1 MIDFDQALAIIDA
14 RVAPLAS
21 EDVALNDAA
30 GRYLAQS
37 LHARSDA
44 PRHAISAMDGYAVDY
59 ASVRACDA
67 LRIIGTSAAG
77 ARVAGTGAA
86 LLLGP
91 GQAARIFTGAPLPDG
106 ADGVIMQEHAHVS
119 GDMVHFDAG
128 FGPARHVRA
137 AGSDFRAGDNL
148 LAAGTR
154 LCPRAMCVA
163 AAADVGALAVAA
175 APRVAILATGD
186 ELAAPGSAHLH
197 PHLIPES
204 VSFGVAAQVAAMGG
218 RVVWRG
224 ACGDD
229 LARLTAAAGEALVAA
244 DLVVVTGGASVGD
257 RDFAKPMFAPHGLE
271 LFWEKI
277 AIKPG
282 KPVWL
287 GVAAGRYVLGLPGNP
302 TSAMVTGH
310 LILRALL
317 ARMQGASAAALH
329 RWMRLPLAVS
339 IMATGNRET
348 FVRAAWQHDGLVPIA
363 MQDSGAQAA
372 LSHADWLIR
381 CPAGQ
386 AARSAGAMVS
396 ALPF

>member
-1 MIDFDQALAIIDA
+1 MISIDQALAIIDA

-44 PRHAISAMDGYAVDY
+44 PRHATSAMDGYAVDY
-59 ASVRACDA
+59 ASVRAGDA
-67 LRIIGTSAAG
+67 LRIIGTAAAG
-77 ARVAGTGAA
+77 AGGA
-86 LLLGP
+86 LRLEP
-91 GQAARIFTGAPLPDG
+91 GQAARIYTGAPLPDG
-106 ADGVIMQEHAHVS
+106 ADGVIMQEYAHVA

-137 AGSDFRAGDNL
+137 AGSDFRAGDIL

-163 AAADVGALAVAA
+163 AAADVDVLAAAA

-186 ELAAPGSAHLH
+186 ELAAPGSAHRH

-204 VSFGVAAQVAAMGG
+204 VSFGVAAQAAAMGG
-218 RVVWRG
+218 QVVWRG
-224 ACGDD
+224 ACADD
-229 LARLTAAAGEALVAA
+229 LARLTAAAGDALAAA

-257 RDFAKPMFAPHGLE
+257 RDFAKPMFAPHGLATY
-271 LFWEKI
+271 WEKI

-287 GVAAGRYVLGLPGNP
+287 GQASGRYVLGLPGNP

-317 ARMQGASAAALH
+317 ARMQGASAVH
-329 RWMRLPLAVS
+329 FHDWMRLPLAAP
-339 IMATGNRET
+339 IKATGNRET
-348 FVRAAWQHDGLVPIA
+348 FVRAAWQHDGLVPIG
-363 MQDSGAQAA
+363 MQDSGAQGA
-372 LSHADWLIR
+372 LIHADWLIR

-386 AARSAGAMVS
+386 AALPAGAMVS
-396 ALPF
+396 ALRF